1 MEWNGIVKE
10 HGGEI
15 HVYSELGQGTTFKL
29 YFPLAPSVEHVIE
42 ESSTEIVRGDGQKV
56 LIVDDETDMCRVM
69 EELLKRLGYKA
80 AYVRSG
86 NSAILKYRSWRPD
99 VVLLD
104 RNMPE
109 MDNAKIVIISG
120 YDEDGPSGIDEE
132 KKRLIKGYLTK
143 PIEMG
148 KLSEELAQVLG

>member
-1 MEWNGIVKE
+1 
-10 HGGEI
+10 
-15 HVYSELGQGTTFKL
+15 LGQGTTFKL

-109 MDNAKIVIISG
+109 MDGVSCSEKIMDYDHNAKIVIISG

>member
-1 MEWNGIVKE
+1 
-10 HGGEI
+10 
-15 HVYSELGQGTTFKL
+15 
-29 YFPLAPSVEHVIE
+29 
-42 ESSTEIVRGDGQKV
+42 
-56 LIVDDETDMCRVM
+56 M

-86 NSAILKYRSWRPD
+86 NSAIQKYKSWRPD

-109 MDNAKIVIISG
+109 MDGVSCSEQIMDYDPNAKILIISG
-120 YDEDGPSGIDEE
+120 YDQDGPSGIDGE
-132 KKRLIKGYLTK
+132 KKSLIKGYLTK

-148 KLSEELAQVLG
+148 RLSEELAQVLG